1 MLGGDEKGYLMAGD
15 SSSDSSQTSS
25 STTQYQDG
33 RIVADGGGIGVSGDG
48 SSAYMSS
55 QSDSHNQTTVNV
67 TDGGA
72 FDVANNA
79 IQAIQKMGETAAAS
93 NSAGLD
99 GILGFGKELLSITKN
114 EQEMI
119 SKTQQGVEAA
129 YKTAASISTGQENI
143 VKVGLVVAGVV
154 GFVALSSMA
163 RKG

>member
-1 MLGGDEKGYLMAGD
+1 MAGD
-15 SSSDSSQTSS
+15 SSSDASQTSNE
-25 STTQYQDG
+25 STEYQDN
-33 RIVADGGGIGVSGDG
+33 RVVADGGVGVSGDG
-48 SSAYMSS
+48 SSAFMSS
-55 QSDSHNQTTVNV
+55 STDSHNSTTVNV

-72 FDVANNA
+72 FDVASSA
-79 IQAIQKMGETAAAS
+79 IQAMQAIGESSMT
-93 NSAGLD
+93 NSTAGL
-99 GILGFGKELLSITKN
+99 GQILGFGRDLLSLTKN

-163 RKG
+163 KKG